1 MVTAAARILNILDR
15 PIKLSLPLML
25 VVHVM
30 PFFTDSV
37 SIWSE
42 TCNIQKLL
50 GTPSQRVYTKSEK

>member
-1 MVTAAARILNILDR
+1 
-15 PIKLSLPLML
+15 ML